1 MELSILTNNNLI
13 FFFCIKSTCYSSKS
27 MLHLLLHLT
36 PAPYCIIHVI
46 VLIFDVDSYQC
57 WGEIFLQRWCAR
69 AHEREREKR
78 ERERETDRQRDRE
91 RKSKKQVTCIQNGRE
106 GGRGGAGISYPVS
119 KGLRTIIPLF
129 TYIEINTYK
138 YYKGLTLFILHAVL
152 TRRTVRSLG
161 HYIVYRNPISFWSL
175 SWRKERRTRCLQ
187 EFWRRIILGRFRIYF
202 LRQVHVEQF
211 RSGTNQ
217 ISHSVVVDLEFCFLS
232 ATVVIGHSWLHCTM
246 ED

>member
-1 MELSILTNNNLI
+1 MSIHINAGGKY
-13 FFFCIKSTCYSSKS
+13 FFKDGV
-27 MLHLLLHLT
+27 
-36 PAPYCIIHVI
+36 HV
-46 VLIFDVDSYQC
+46 
-57 WGEIFLQRWCAR
+57 
-69 AHEREREKR
+69 HMR
-78 ERERETDRQRDRE
+78 EREREERERERERQTDRETEKE
-91 RKSKKQVTCIQNGRE
+91 RVTSRSLVFRMEEKGE
-106 GGRGGAGISYPVS
+106 GGGAGISYPVS

-217 ISHSVVVDLEFCFLS
+217 ISHSVVVDWEFCFLS

>member
-1 MELSILTNNNLI
+1 MLGGNI
-13 FFFCIKSTCYSSKS
+13 SSK
-27 MLHLLLHLT
+27 MVCT
-36 PAPYCIIHVI
+36 CT
-46 VLIFDVDSYQC
+46 
-57 WGEIFLQRWCAR
+57 W
-69 AHEREREKR
+69 
-78 ERERETDRQRDRE
+78 ERETDRQTDRE
-91 RKSKKQVTCIQNGRE
+91 TEKERVTSRSLVLVFRMEEKGE
-106 GGRGGAGISYPVS
+106 GGAGISYPVS

-217 ISHSVVVDLEFCFLS
+217 ISHSVVVDWEFCFLS
-232 ATVVIGHSWLHCTM
+232 LYVR
-246 ED
+246 